1 MLNTLSFIRRH
12 PLTRSQPLTAVARFA
27 AWQVGSRLKK
37 VHTHSWIAGSKLV
50 VENGMTGA
58 TGNIYWGLHEFADM
72 AFVLHLL
79 REGDLFLDIGANV
92 GSYTVLASAVCG
104 ARTLAFEPDPD
115 TAARLAR
122 NINANGIGAQVT
134 VIEAA
139 LGAEDREISF
149 TAGLDTVNQ
158 VAASSQAGP
167 TRTVSLRRLDGVA
180 GSTDGVLIKLDV
192 EGYEAQVLAG
202 AEAVLAA
209 PSLLAIET
217 ELDAPDVIG
226 TLTKAGF
233 ARRFYDPLSRT
244 LSDRPPEAGR
254 ASNALFIR
262 NEAAVLARVT
272 TAPRR
277 RILNTMV

>member
-1 MLNTLSFIRRH
+1 M
-12 PLTRSQPLTAVARFA
+12 ARFA

-58 TGNIYWGLHEFADM
+58 TGNIYCGLHEFADM

-139 LGAEDREISF
+139 LGAEDGEISF

-158 VAASSQAGP
+158 VAASSQAGR
-167 TRTVSLRRLDGVA
+167 TRTVALRCLDGVA
-180 GSTDGVLIKLDV
+180 GAADAVLMKLDV